1 MIWGRIFAPDK
12 GNQMRRWLRFQQAMS
27 RKRWF
32 ELDREKNGPI
42 TLFDFSTMED
52 AADALAN
59 ENNKNNNNKNRNIW
73 RTVDD
78 SIIGGFSRAKMKLVR
93 TSEDYNRIMNEQK
106 PISMSLR
113 EDDPNICISAIGPI
127 AGNNDA
133 NKNSTVSSRN
143 DDDICI
149 ENFDNDKNKDRSN
162 KQDSYNTEDDTFVPF
177 VRWKGTIDTRVNKKN
192 KVQRSGFCTIMS
204 PDFPMSGVDL
214 EGRYNGLEIM
224 CRSDGRPYSL
234 NLKVES
240 FILDDLFQCFISIP
254 ETIKNGSEICTTTG
268 GKFDRVVL
276 LFQHFTVTAGGR
288 LRARQRNLDNN
299 VKIQSIGITLMD
311 GADGNFEFDLSRI
324 RAVNYDETG
333 VIGEAD

>member
-59 ENNKNNNNKNRNIW
+59 ENNKNDNNRNIW
-73 RTVDD
+73 RTIDD
-78 SIIGGFSRAKMKLVR
+78 SIIGGYSRAKMKLVR
-93 TSEDYNRIMNEQK
+93 TREDYNRIMNDQK
-106 PISMSLR
+106 PISMSIR
-113 EDDPNICISAIGPI
+113 EDDLNICISATGPI
-127 AGNNDA
+127 AGYNDV
-133 NKNSTVSSRN
+133 NRNSVN
-143 DDDICI
+143 DYDNSI
-149 ENFDNDKNKDRSN
+149 ENVDNDKNSGRSN
-162 KQDSYNTEDDTFVPF
+162 KQDSYNTEDDAFVPF
-177 VRWKGTIDTRVNKKN
+177 VRWKGTIDTRVNKEN

-204 PDFPMSGVDL
+204 PEFPMSGVDL
-214 EGRYNGLEIM
+214 GGRYNGLEIM

-254 ETIKNGSEICTTTG
+254 ETIKNGSDICTTTG

-311 GADGNFEFDLSRI
+311 GADGNFQFDLSRI